1 MSLLFIFES
10 IGTSELILIG
20 IVALIVFGPRKLPGL
35 ARSAGKLMSD
45 FRNTTNEF
53 KETWQK
59 EVDLEKLEEKERPKT
74 IAKSTPVSVEVE
86 GIAPPLIK
94 DVDEASIADHF
105 NPENRDDAPPE
116 NLDVAVDSHS
126 VDDKKNWV

>member
-59 EVDLEKLEEKERPKT
+59 EVDLEKLEAKEQPKT
-74 IAKSTPVSVEVE
+74 IAKSTAVSAE
-86 GIAPPLIK
+86 GAGIVPPLITN
-94 DVDEASIADHF
+94 VDEASIADHF
-105 NPENRDDAPPE
+105 KAENRDDDQPE
-116 NLDVAVDSHS
+116 NPEASVDSNL
-126 VDDKKNWV
+126 VEDKKNWV